1 MRRRDP
7 RIRRQAG
14 RTTHTEE
21 FKPVLHEHN
30 WIHGAQSGREKR
42 SGRWMLDSDT
52 ATRRKPRKITTMVVY
67 LGVGQ
72 LAGDTDTAAE
82 DPATGGQDNAQ
93 GGTTGVTEDA

>member
-1 MRRRDP
+1 MKRRDP
-7 RIRRQAG
+7 RVRRHAG

-21 FKPVLHEHN
+21 FKHVLHEHN
-30 WIHGAQSGREKR
+30 WIHGAQSGGEKR

-52 ATRRKPRKITTMVVY
+52 EETPGKITTMVVY

-72 LAGDTDTAAE
+72 LAGNTDTAAE
-82 DPATGGQDNAQ
+82 DPATRGQDKAH